1 MKYTILVVVMV
12 LAIANIAS
20 AEVQYTITDLGT
32 LGGTYSFAYGINDS
46 GQVVGDSGG
55 SGTGTHAFL
64 YDDGV
69 MTDLGTLGGT
79 TSSAFSINNSGQIV
93 GRSKTTGNSATHPIL
108 YNGGVMTDLGTLG
121 GTHSNAT
128 DINDSGQVVGWSR
141 ITGDSSDRAFLYDGT
156 SMDNLGIL
164 LGGGRSTA
172 YGISDSGQVTGS
184 ISTDAT
190 SSGRAYL
197 YDGTSMNALGTLGGS
212 FSTGVAINSSG
223 QVVGASN
230 FNGGSIYNWH
240 AFLYDGTT
248 MIDLGT
254 LGGND
259 SYSRGIND
267 SGQVVGFSDTG
278 TGHNTRV
285 FHAFL
290 YNEDEGMLDLNN
302 LIPSDSGWV
311 LERAYDINFSGQIV
325 GYGEI
330 DGERRAF
337 LMTPVTITVAVDI
350 KPGGCPNP
358 VNVKSKGVLPVAIL
372 GSADFD
378 TATIDPASIELAG
391 VRPIRSSIEDVAGPA
406 AETSD
411 CNCGEDGP
419 DGIDDL
425 TLKFE
430 TQEIV
435 GALGEVN
442 TGDVRTLTLTGVTQ
456 DGIPIEGADC
466 VTIVG
471 HHNPFK
477 AEDVNRDG
485 AVTMMDLMILAGA
498 EAGGEP
504 CHYRPRYD
512 LDGNC
517 QVNVGDLAL
526 LSLDWLVDCQANPT
540 SPECI
545 PLDIDGDGFNVIAD
559 CNDNDATIY
568 PGATEIPNDGIDQDC
583 DGSDLGPLGM
593 LLVSINDPGVT
604 GHEAF
609 NGEMSRYETTNAQY
623 CQFLNEALDSN
634 DITVG
639 VDNIVYGADG
649 SNSGADFV
657 GEIYFDTY
665 AADTDSQITYDGG
678 VFSVRIRDA
687 NDMSDHPAAVSIA
700 AIIVRYGL
708 PLPLCWQLESIIVA
722 ECGSSIPAYFNCR
735 MIAHIIC

>member
-1 MKYTILVVVMV
+1 
-12 LAIANIAS
+12 
-20 AEVQYTITDLGT
+20 
-32 LGGTYSFAYGINDS
+32 
-46 GQVVGDSGG
+46 
-55 SGTGTHAFL
+55 
-64 YDDGV
+64 
-69 MTDLGTLGGT
+69 
-79 TSSAFSINNSGQIV
+79 
-93 GRSKTTGNSATHPIL
+93 
-108 YNGGVMTDLGTLG
+108 
-121 GTHSNAT
+121 
-128 DINDSGQVVGWSR
+128 
-141 ITGDSSDRAFLYDGT
+141 
-156 SMDNLGIL
+156 
-164 LGGGRSTA
+164 
-172 YGISDSGQVTGS
+172 
-184 ISTDAT
+184 
-190 SSGRAYL
+190 
-197 YDGTSMNALGTLGGS
+197 
-212 FSTGVAINSSG
+212 
-223 QVVGASN
+223 
-230 FNGGSIYNWH
+230 
-240 AFLYDGTT
+240 
-248 MIDLGT
+248 
-254 LGGND
+254 
-259 SYSRGIND
+259 
-267 SGQVVGFSDTG
+267 
-278 TGHNTRV
+278 
-285 FHAFL
+285 
-290 YNEDEGMLDLNN
+290 
-302 LIPSDSGWV
+302 
-311 LERAYDINFSGQIV
+311 
-325 GYGEI
+325 
-330 DGERRAF
+330 
-337 LMTPVTITVAVDI
+337 
-350 KPGGCPNP
+350 PGGCPNP

-634 DITVG
+634 DIMVG

-649 SNSGADFV
+649 SNGGADFV

-665 AADTDSQITYDGG
+665 AADSDSQITYDGG

-687 NDMSDHPAAVSIA
+687 NDMSDHPAVEVSWHGATAFCNYYGYRLPTEWEWQAVADYDGSYTYGCGGTIDQSIA
-700 AIIVRYGL
+700 NYYDSGASNPLGLLSRPHTSPVDHYLSYGYGL
-708 PLPLCWQLESIIVA
+708 NDMAGNVWEWTSTFSDSAGVIRG
-722 ECGSSIPAYFNCR
+722 GSFYGFDSDCTVSFRLSYSPGDTLFDTGFRVCR
-735 MIAHIIC
+735 